1 MRLFLFSMK
10 PLCYLLFFLCVCS
23 LVKGQHT
30 YDLSNLNLQ
39 LMTSG
44 YGQARADVASSG
56 GPLTL
61 EGKTYRGVGTHAESR
76 IWVQLNGQGK
86 RFKAL
91 VGVDDAAGGQG
102 SVIFRVT
109 GDGKEL
115 FNSGIMKWKDAQKRL
130 MSG

>member
-10 PLCYLLFFLCVCS
+10 PLCYLLFFLCACS
-23 LVKGQHT
+23 LVKGQQT

-61 EGKTYRGVGTHAESR
+61 EGKTYRGSVHMLKAGYGCNSMDRE
-76 IWVQLNGQGK
+76 NGSK
-86 RFKAL
+86 PLSEWTMLPEAKAL
-91 VGVDDAAGGQG
+91 
-102 SVIFRVT
+102 
-109 GDGKEL
+109 L
-115 FNSGIMKWKDAQKRL
+115 FSE
-130 MSG
+130 